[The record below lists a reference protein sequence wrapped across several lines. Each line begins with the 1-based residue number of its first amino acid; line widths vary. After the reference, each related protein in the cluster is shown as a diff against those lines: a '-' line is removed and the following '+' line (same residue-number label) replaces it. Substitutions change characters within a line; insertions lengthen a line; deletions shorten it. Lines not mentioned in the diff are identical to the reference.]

1 MVSDRYEHT
10 FVGKKRAD
18 PRTKSPT
25 ATRDKRH
32 GPRDIHF
39 SLDGWFIV
47 ERYKPQ
53 LAMSMFVRYRH
64 FAVIAS
70 RAATRQSPSVE
81 NVLIQISPY
90 RQEIASLHF

>member
-53 LAMSMFVRYRH
+53 LAMSMFVHFGRETDTRFIRYD
-64 FAVIAS
+64 
-70 RAATRQSPSVE
+70 
-81 NVLIQISPY
+81 LIPPLDFV
-90 RQEIASLHF
+90 R